1 MMTENKKQAFDNA
14 INILK
19 NIYADDMIAV
29 GTLIRGEAEE
39 DVEMVTDFLDC
50 VSDHIDNLI
59 DALNEK

>member
-59 DALNEK
+59 DVLNEK

>member
-1 MMTENKKQAFDNA
+1 MTDKKKEAFDNA
-14 INILK
+14 VNILK
-19 NIYADDMIAV
+19 NIYGDDMVAV

-39 DVEMVTDFLDC
+39 DVEMMTDFLEC

>member
-1 MMTENKKQAFDNA
+1 MTENKKQAFDNA

-39 DVEMVTDFLDC
+39 NVEMVTDFLDC

-59 DALNEK
+59 DVLNEK

>member
-1 MMTENKKQAFDNA
+1 MMTDNKKQAFDNA

-39 DVEMVTDFLDC
+39 DVEMAIDFLDC
-50 VSDHIDNLI
+50 VSDHIDKLI
-59 DALNEK
+59 DVLSEK